1 MQQLSSAFTVI
12 KQAAAHWAADWL
24 KLTLI
29 NGLWALSMVTVIL
42 APPAVLALTA
52 VARDRVQRES
62 VTVRAY
68 FGYLKEY
75 FFTGWRWGLFNV
87 VFGLIVYANFR
98 FYDEMIAGFP
108 LVPYAILL
116 ALVIFWISL
125 QFMAVVYLVW
135 QDDRHVLKA
144 LRYSL
149 FTIGASPIFVLIL
162 LVPVGL
168 IGLFAIYFNGIPLV
182 LTASFIALLSAQA
195 VQNRLR
201 TFGATHRGA
210 THGGATQPDAVE
222 PDAVEPSVT
231 D

>member
-1 MQQLSSAFTVI
+1 MQQISSAFTVI
-12 KQAAAHWAADWL
+12 RQAAAHWAADWL

-52 VARDRVQRES
+52 VARDRVQRGS
-62 VTVRAY
+62 VEVRAY

-87 VFGLIVYANFR
+87 LFGLMVYANIR

-125 QFMAVVYLVW
+125 QFTAVVYLVW

-149 FTIGASPIFVLIL
+149 FTIGASPVFIMIL

-168 IGLFAIYFNGIPLV
+168 IGLSAIYLNGIPLV
-182 LTASFIALLSAQA
+182 LTASFIALVSAQA

-210 THGGATQPDAVE
+210 THGGATHQDDAVE
-222 PDAVEPSVT
+222 PPVT